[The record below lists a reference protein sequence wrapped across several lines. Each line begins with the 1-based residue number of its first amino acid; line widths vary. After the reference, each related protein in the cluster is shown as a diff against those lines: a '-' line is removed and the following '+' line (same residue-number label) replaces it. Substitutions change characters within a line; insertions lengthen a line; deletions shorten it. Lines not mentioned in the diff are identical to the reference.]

1 MQHYSN
7 KVILLVEDNPNDEE
21 LTRLA
26 FEQNHITNPMV
37 VARNGVEALDY
48 MFGTGAHEGR
58 DITELPQVIVLDL
71 KLPKVSGLQVL
82 EALRANECTRCV
94 PVVIL
99 TSSKE
104 DEDIVSAY
112 KLGTNAY
119 VQKPVDF
126 TQFTTAVKQLGLFW
140 LLLNESPPRLP
151 LGQVS

>member
-1 MQHYSN
+1 MHNTSN
-7 KVILLVEDNPNDEE
+7 KIILLVEDNPNDEE

-26 FEQNHITNPMV
+26 FEQNHITNELV
-37 VARNGVEALDY
+37 VARDGVEAIDY
-48 MFGTGAHEGR
+48 IFGTGVYAGR
-58 DITELPQVIVLDL
+58 NVSNIPQVVILDL

-82 EALRANECTRCV
+82 QAIRGDERTDCI

-104 DEDIVSAY
+104 DEDIIRAY

-126 TQFTTAVKQLGLFW
+126 LQFTGAVKQLGLFW
-140 LLLNESPPRLP
+140 LLLNESPAGLIGPIP
-151 LGQVS
+151 